1 MSVTARVASVEL
13 LNKGVHTVFSKL
25 GAGGV
30 VVTNKYR
37 TFLIEGYDVEV
48 VDTTAAGDAFAG
60 ALATAL
66 VGGKDLWS
74 ATSFANAV
82 GALTVTRSG
91 AQVSMPNIDE
101 AGRFITSSTK

>member
-1 MSVTARVASVEL
+1 M
-13 LNKGVHTVFSKL
+13 
-25 GAGGV
+25 
-30 VVTNKYR
+30 TNKNR

-48 VDTTAAGDAFAG
+48 VDTPAAGDAFAG

-74 ATSFANAV
+74 ATGFANAV

-91 AQVSMPNIDE
+91 AQVSMPDMDE
-101 AGRFITSSTK
+101 AEQFISSSTK